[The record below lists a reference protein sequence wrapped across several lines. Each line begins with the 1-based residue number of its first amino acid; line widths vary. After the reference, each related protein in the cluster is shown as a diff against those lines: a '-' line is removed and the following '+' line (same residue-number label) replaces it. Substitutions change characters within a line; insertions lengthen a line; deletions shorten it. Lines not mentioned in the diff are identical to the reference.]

1 MNKLINMCLKVI
13 GEKHFAL
20 KFAASI
26 VLKNVHFEMGN
37 IGVSILFSKSLSYLR
52 LHMLQ
57 KTIARMG

>member
-1 MNKLINMCLKVI
+1 MCLKVI

-37 IGVSILFSKSLSYLR
+37 IGVVDKINKVV
-52 LHMLQ
+52 
-57 KTIARMG
+57 AN